1 MSVSLVSR
9 NVARKLLLV
18 QLLVVIASGLL
29 FSLKDPFWGVSAISG
44 GLAVFLPN
52 VLFMIFAWRHQAH
65 TPAKGRVA
73 WTFEQR
79 VKGIMASENMTPQDY
94 IGHHLNNL
102 QLDLRTFSL
111 VDPQNPPATFW
122 TINIDS
128 MFFSVV
134 LGLLFLVLFRS
145 VAKKATSGVPGKFQT
160 AIELVIGFV
169 NGSVKDMY
177 HGKSKLIAP
186 LALTIFVWVFLMN
199 LMDLLPIDLLPYIA
213 EHVLGLPALRVVP
226 SADVNVTLSMAL
238 GVFILILFYSIKM
251 KGIGGFTKELTLQPF
266 NHWAF
271 IPVNLILEG
280 VSLLSKPVSLGLR
293 LFGNMYAGELI
304 FILIAGLL
312 PWWSQ
317 WILNVPWAIFHI
329 LIITLQAFIFMVLTI
344 VYLSMASEEH

>member
-1 MSVSLVSR
+1 MS
-9 NVARKLLLV
+9 
-18 QLLVVIASGLL
+18 ASGEI
-29 FSLKDPFWGVSAISG
+29 A
-44 GLAVFLPN
+44 
-52 VLFMIFAWRHQAH
+52 
-65 TPAKGRVA
+65 
-73 WTFEQR
+73 
-79 VKGIMASENMTPQDY
+79 TPQEY

-102 QLDLRTFSL
+102 QLDLRTFEL
-111 VDPQNPPATFW
+111 VNPHSAASFW
-122 TINIDS
+122 VLNIDS
-128 MFFSVV
+128 MFFSLL
-134 LGLLFLVLFRS
+134 LGAIFLLIFGR
-145 VAKKATSGVPGKFQT
+145 VAKGATSGVPGKMQT
-160 AIELVIGFV
+160 FVELVVGFV
-169 NGSVKDMY
+169 DGSVRDMF

-199 LMDLLPIDLLPYIA
+199 MMDLLPIDLLPYLG

-226 SADVNVTLSMAL
+226 SADVNITLSMAL
-238 GVFILILFYSIKM
+238 GVFILILYYSVTM
-251 KGIGGFTKELTLQPF
+251 KGIGGFVKELTLQPF
-266 NHWAF
+266 NHPIF

-344 VYLSMASEEH
+344 VYLSMMFEGH